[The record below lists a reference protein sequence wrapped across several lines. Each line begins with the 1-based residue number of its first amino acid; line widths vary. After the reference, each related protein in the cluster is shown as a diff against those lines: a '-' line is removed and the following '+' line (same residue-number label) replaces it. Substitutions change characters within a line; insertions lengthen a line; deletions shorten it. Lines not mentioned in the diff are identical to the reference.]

1 MNRAAFIGQK
11 MALAQG
17 GPAEPKHFSEANY
30 VARLERFDRHSHER
44 SSADQILFG
53 EVNVATDTTTFRAAG
68 LTTEAHAAIVV
79 KSSGGYIHGSWS
91 SNAGDRRVSRHI
103 QLFPVTKRMT

>member
-1 MNRAAFIGQK
+1 MNRAAFIGHK

-17 GPAEPKHFSEANY
+17 GPAEPKHFSEANH

-68 LTTEAHAAIVV
+68 LTTKTHAAIVV
-79 KSSGGYIHGSWS
+79 KPFGRVHTRFLVQQ
-91 SNAGDRRVSRHI
+91 RRGPKGIAAHSA
-103 QLFPVTKRMT
+103 F